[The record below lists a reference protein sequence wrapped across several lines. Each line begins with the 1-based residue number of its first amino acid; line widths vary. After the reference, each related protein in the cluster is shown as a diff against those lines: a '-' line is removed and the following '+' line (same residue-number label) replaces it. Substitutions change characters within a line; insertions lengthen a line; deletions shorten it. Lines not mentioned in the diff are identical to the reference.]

1 MYFRTQQEIHNSTF
15 IFSILYMIK
24 TVLFDLDGTL
34 LNTLTDLSNS
44 VNYALNSH
52 HLPQRTE
59 LEVRSFLGNGIHNLI
74 EKSVPENTPSELLE
88 DVFQSFKSYYL
99 QHGLDSTAPYPGI
112 ISLLKALQ
120 QKSVKMAIISN
131 KVDTAVQQL
140 NKKFFS
146 DYIGIAIGE
155 KPQIRRKPEPD
166 SVLLAIK
173 ALDANPATT
182 LYVGDSE
189 VDYETAHSAGI
200 RCALVTWGFRDRL
213 DLEDLHADYYVNSSH
228 ELMAVISEN

>member
-1 MYFRTQQEIHNSTF
+1 
-15 IFSILYMIK
+15 MIK

-120 QKSVKMAIISN
+120 QKSIKMAIISN

-146 DYIGIAIGE
+146 DYIGIAVGE
-155 KPQIRRKPEPD
+155 NPQIRRKPAPD

>member
-1 MYFRTQQEIHNSTF
+1 
-15 IFSILYMIK
+15 MIK

-99 QHGLDSTAPYPGI
+99 QHGLESTAPYPGI

-155 KPQIRRKPEPD
+155 KPQIRRKPAPD
-166 SVLLAIK
+166 SVLSAIK

>member
-1 MYFRTQQEIHNSTF
+1 
-15 IFSILYMIK
+15 MIK

-44 VNYALNSH
+44 VNYALSSH

-155 KPQIRRKPEPD
+155 KPQIRRKPAPD

-200 RCALVTWGFRDRL
+200 RCALVIWGFRDRL
-213 DLEDLHADYYVNSSH
+213 DLEALHADYYVNSPH

>member
-1 MYFRTQQEIHNSTF
+1 
-15 IFSILYMIK
+15 MIK

-99 QHGLDSTAPYPGI
+99 QHGLESTAPYPGI

-155 KPQIRRKPEPD
+155 KPQIRRKPAPD

>member
-1 MYFRTQQEIHNSTF
+1 
-15 IFSILYMIK
+15 MIK

-34 LNTLTDLSNS
+34 LNTLTDLFNS

-155 KPQIRRKPEPD
+155 KPQIRRKPAPD

-213 DLEDLHADYYVNSSH
+213 DLEDLHADYYLNSPH
-228 ELMAVISEN
+228 ELMAVISEK

>member
-1 MYFRTQQEIHNSTF
+1 
-15 IFSILYMIK
+15 MIK

-112 ISLLKALQ
+112 VSLLKALQ

-155 KPQIRRKPEPD
+155 KPQIRRKPAPD
-166 SVLLAIK
+166 SVLLAMK

-213 DLEDLHADYYVNSSH
+213 DLEDLHADYYVNSPH
-228 ELMAVISEN
+228 ELMAVISEK

>member
-1 MYFRTQQEIHNSTF
+1 
-15 IFSILYMIK
+15 MII

-59 LEVRSFLGNGIHNLI
+59 LEVRSFLGNG
-74 EKSVPENTPSELLE
+74 LE
-88 DVFQSFKSYYL
+88 
-99 QHGLDSTAPYPGI
+99 STAPYPGI

-146 DYIGIAIGE
+146 DYIGIAVGE

-166 SVLLAIK
+166 SVLLAMK

-200 RCALVTWGFRDRL
+200 RCALVTWGFRDRP
-213 DLEDLHADYYVNSSH
+213 DLEALHADYYVNSPH
-228 ELMAVISEN
+228 ELMAVISDN

>member
-1 MYFRTQQEIHNSTF
+1 
-15 IFSILYMIK
+15 MIK

-52 HLPQRTE
+52 HLPHRTE

-99 QHGLDSTAPYPGI
+99 QHGLESTAPYPGI

-155 KPQIRRKPEPD
+155 KPQIRRKPAPD

-213 DLEDLHADYYVNSSH
+213 DLEALHADYYVNSPH

>member
-1 MYFRTQQEIHNSTF
+1 
-15 IFSILYMIK
+15 MIK

-120 QKSVKMAIISN
+120 QKSIKMAIISN

-146 DYIGIAIGE
+146 DYIGIAVGE

-166 SVLLAIK
+166 SVLLAMK

-200 RCALVTWGFRDRL
+200 RCALVTWGFRDRS

>member
-1 MYFRTQQEIHNSTF
+1 
-15 IFSILYMIK
+15 MIK

-99 QHGLDSTAPYPGI
+99 QHGLESTAPYPGI

-155 KPQIRRKPEPD
+155 KPQIRRKPAPD

-228 ELMAVISEN
+228 ELMAVVSEN

>member
-1 MYFRTQQEIHNSTF
+1 
-15 IFSILYMIK
+15 MIK

-155 KPQIRRKPEPD
+155 KPQIRRKPAPD

>member
-1 MYFRTQQEIHNSTF
+1 
-15 IFSILYMIK
+15 MIK

-44 VNYALNSH
+44 VNYALSSH

-155 KPQIRRKPEPD
+155 KPQIRRKPAPD

-213 DLEDLHADYYVNSSH
+213 DLEALHADYYVNSPH

>member
-1 MYFRTQQEIHNSTF
+1 
-15 IFSILYMIK
+15 MIK

-99 QHGLDSTAPYPGI
+99 QHGLESTAPYPGI

-155 KPQIRRKPEPD
+155 KPQIRRKPAPD

-213 DLEDLHADYYVNSSH
+213 DLEELHADYYVNSSH

>member
-1 MYFRTQQEIHNSTF
+1 
-15 IFSILYMIK
+15 MIK

-155 KPQIRRKPEPD
+155 KPQIRRKPAPD

-213 DLEDLHADYYVNSSH
+213 DLEDLHADYYVNSPH
-228 ELMAVISEN
+228 ELMAVISEK

>member
-1 MYFRTQQEIHNSTF
+1 
-15 IFSILYMIK
+15 MIK

-112 ISLLKALQ
+112 MSLLKALQ

-155 KPQIRRKPEPD
+155 KPQIRRKPAPD

-213 DLEDLHADYYVNSSH
+213 DLEDLHADYYVNSPH

>member
-1 MYFRTQQEIHNSTF
+1 
-15 IFSILYMIK
+15 MIK

-112 ISLLKALQ
+112 MSLLKALQ

-146 DYIGIAIGE
+146 DYIGIAVGE

-166 SVLLAIK
+166 SVLLAMK

-200 RCALVTWGFRDRL
+200 RCALVTWGFRDRP
-213 DLEDLHADYYVNSSH
+213 DLEALHADYYVNSPH

>member
-1 MYFRTQQEIHNSTF
+1 
-15 IFSILYMIK
+15 MIK

-88 DVFQSFKSYYL
+88 DAFQSFKSYYL
-99 QHGLDSTAPYPGI
+99 QHGLESTAPYPGI

-155 KPQIRRKPEPD
+155 KPQIRRKPAPD

>member
-1 MYFRTQQEIHNSTF
+1 
-15 IFSILYMIK
+15 MIK

-99 QHGLDSTAPYPGI
+99 QHGLESTAPYPGI

-155 KPQIRRKPEPD
+155 KPQIRRKPAPD

-213 DLEDLHADYYVNSSH
+213 DLEDLHADDYVNSSH

>member
-1 MYFRTQQEIHNSTF
+1 
-15 IFSILYMIK
+15 MIK

-44 VNYALNSH
+44 VNYALSSH

-74 EKSVPENTPSELLE
+74 ERSVPENTPRELLE

-99 QHGLDSTAPYPGI
+99 QHGLDSTAPSPGI

-155 KPQIRRKPEPD
+155 KPQIRRKPAPD

-213 DLEDLHADYYVNSSH
+213 DLEALHADYYVNSPH

>member
-1 MYFRTQQEIHNSTF
+1 
-15 IFSILYMIK
+15 MIK

-74 EKSVPENTPSELLE
+74 EKSVPDNTPSELLE

-155 KPQIRRKPEPD
+155 KPQIRRKPAPD

-213 DLEDLHADYYVNSSH
+213 DLEDLHADYYVNSPH
-228 ELMAVISEN
+228 ELMAVISEK

>member
-1 MYFRTQQEIHNSTF
+1 
-15 IFSILYMIK
+15 MIK

-155 KPQIRRKPEPD
+155 KPQIRRKPAPD

-173 ALDANPATT
+173 ALNANPATT

>member
-1 MYFRTQQEIHNSTF
+1 
-15 IFSILYMIK
+15 MIK

-112 ISLLKALQ
+112 MSLLKALQ

-146 DYIGIAIGE
+146 DYIGIAVGE

-166 SVLLAIK
+166 SVLLAMK

-213 DLEDLHADYYVNSSH
+213 DLEVLHADYYVNSPH

>member
-1 MYFRTQQEIHNSTF
+1 
-15 IFSILYMIK
+15 MIK

-120 QKSVKMAIISN
+120 LKSVKMAIISN

-155 KPQIRRKPEPD
+155 KPQIRRKPAPD

-213 DLEDLHADYYVNSSH
+213 DLEDLHADYYVNSPH
-228 ELMAVISEN
+228 ELMAVISEK

>member
-1 MYFRTQQEIHNSTF
+1 
-15 IFSILYMIK
+15 MIK

-74 EKSVPENTPSELLE
+74 EKSVQENTPSELLE

-155 KPQIRRKPEPD
+155 KPQIRRKPAPD

-173 ALDANPATT
+173 ALNANPATT

>member
-1 MYFRTQQEIHNSTF
+1 
-15 IFSILYMIK
+15 MIK

-44 VNYALNSH
+44 VNYALSSH

-112 ISLLKALQ
+112 MSLLKALQ

-146 DYIGIAIGE
+146 DYISIAIGE
-155 KPQIRRKPEPD
+155 KPQIRRKPAPD

-182 LYVGDSE
+182 LYVGGSE

-213 DLEDLHADYYVNSSH
+213 DLEDLHADYYVNSPH
-228 ELMAVISEN
+228 ELMSVISDN

>member
-1 MYFRTQQEIHNSTF
+1 
-15 IFSILYMIK
+15 MIK

-88 DVFQSFKSYYL
+88 DVFQSFKPYYL

-155 KPQIRRKPEPD
+155 KPQIRRKPAPD

-173 ALDANPATT
+173 ALNANPATT

>member
-1 MYFRTQQEIHNSTF
+1 
-15 IFSILYMIK
+15 MIK

-44 VNYALNSH
+44 VNYALSSH

-146 DYIGIAIGE
+146 DYIGIAVGE

-166 SVLLAIK
+166 SVLLAMK

>member
-1 MYFRTQQEIHNSTF
+1 
-15 IFSILYMIK
+15 MIK

-74 EKSVPENTPSELLE
+74 EKSVPDNTPSELLE

-112 ISLLKALQ
+112 MSLLKALQ

-146 DYIGIAIGE
+146 DYIGIAVGE

-166 SVLLAIK
+166 SVLLAMK

-213 DLEDLHADYYVNSSH
+213 DLEALHADYYVNSPH

>member
-1 MYFRTQQEIHNSTF
+1 MF
-15 IFSILYMIK
+15 K

-44 VNYALNSH
+44 VNYALSSH

-155 KPQIRRKPEPD
+155 KPQIRRKPAPD

-213 DLEDLHADYYVNSSH
+213 DLEALHADYYVNSPH

>member
-1 MYFRTQQEIHNSTF
+1 
-15 IFSILYMIK
+15 MIK

-44 VNYALNSH
+44 VNYALSSH

-112 ISLLKALQ
+112 MSLLKALQ

-146 DYIGIAIGE
+146 DYISIAIGE
-155 KPQIRRKPEPD
+155 KPQIRRKPAPD

-213 DLEDLHADYYVNSSH
+213 RRSSC
-228 ELMAVISEN
+228 

>member
-1 MYFRTQQEIHNSTF
+1 
-15 IFSILYMIK
+15 MIK

-44 VNYALNSH
+44 VNYALSSH

-112 ISLLKALQ
+112 MSLLKALQ

-146 DYIGIAIGE
+146 DYISIAIGE
-155 KPQIRRKPEPD
+155 KPQIRRKPAPD

-213 DLEDLHADYYVNSSH
+213 DLEDLHADYYVNSPH
-228 ELMAVISEN
+228 ELMSVISDN

>member
-1 MYFRTQQEIHNSTF
+1 
-15 IFSILYMIK
+15 MIK

-44 VNYALNSH
+44 VNYALSSH

-112 ISLLKALQ
+112 MSLLKALQ

-146 DYIGIAIGE
+146 DYISIAIGE
-155 KPQIRRKPEPD
+155 KPQIRRKPAPD

>member
-1 MYFRTQQEIHNSTF
+1 
-15 IFSILYMIK
+15 MIK

-44 VNYALNSH
+44 VNYALSSH

-99 QHGLDSTAPYPGI
+99 QHGLDSTAAYPGI

-155 KPQIRRKPEPD
+155 KPQIRRKPAPD

-213 DLEDLHADYYVNSSH
+213 DLEALHADYYVNSPH